1 MLARIIQPMQVN
13 EISEFDLIEKLSH
26 VIQCSQAKILGKKDK
41 FGFKLKI
48 SIGDDA
54 AVWEAPKGNRV
65 LTTDTMVE
73 KVHFE
78 LPQIGWRNLG
88 WKALAVNLSD
98 VAAMACK
105 PLYSVVTL
113 GLRGNLPVDGL
124 IEMYEG
130 MMELCAKY
138 GGTIVGGN
146 IVHSPVFFVSI
157 AVVGTSSSLNHP
169 LNRHSAKPG
178 EKIAVTGN
186 IGCSS
191 GGLRITQE
199 NPQEK
204 SRLDKDTFDH
214 LYSAHN
220 TPIPRII
227 EGTTLSENGA
237 TSAIDISDG
246 LTDDLMKLC
255 VSSGVS
261 GNIYSNQIPV
271 DDFLKS
277 AFPDSWLHFALSGG
291 EDYELLF
298 TGPTEAIEK
307 MEQLIDVPISVIGE
321 IVEGIPNVTVLDSN
335 SKSIPIDTKGGWD
348 HFK

>member
-1 MLARIIQPMQVN
+1 MLTRIIQPMQVN
-13 EISEFDLIEKLSH
+13 EISEFDLIQKFSH
-26 VIQCSQAKILGKKDK
+26 VIQCSQDKILGKKDK
-41 FGFKLKI
+41 LGFKLKI

-54 AVWEAPKGNRV
+54 AAWEAPKGTRV

-78 LPQIGWRNLG
+78 LPQIGWENLG

-130 MMELCAKY
+130 MMELCANY

-146 IVHSPVFFVSI
+146 IVRSPVFFVSI
-157 AVVGTSSSLNHP
+157 AVVGTTSSVSHP

-178 EKIAVTGN
+178 NKIAVTGN
-186 IGCSS
+186 VGCSA

-199 NPQEK
+199 R
-204 SRLDKDTFDH
+204 SRLDKETFGH
-214 LYSAHN
+214 LHSAHN
-220 TPIPRII
+220 RPIPRII
-227 EGTTLSENGA
+227 EGTILSENGA

-271 DDFLKS
+271 DSFLKS

-298 TGPTEAIEK
+298 TGPAEAIEK
-307 MEQLIDVPISVIGE
+307 MKQLIDIPISVIGE
-321 IVEGIPNVTVLDSN
+321 IVEGIPNVTVFDSN
-335 SKSIPIDTKGGWD
+335 SKSIPIDTKDGWD